1 MVEQPPVVSI
11 LWHPLGELGRCLV
24 TINRDAVLRLWEI
37 NPNNKLSFGDASLS
51 IDLKKLANATSAEED
66 LRASR
71 FDAGKAF
78 SPDTVDLEPAA
89 ACFGTTKSALGNVWS
104 SMTLWIA
111 TIDGDVY
118 TLCPLLPSKWQ
129 AYDGLI
135 ESLSV
140 CASASYDENA
150 VDFNRWILDI
160 QVQDPLI
167 VQAKFDTYTI
177 YKRPRRPGPVPK
189 LQGPFI
195 LDPMPENDFD
205 LSDIYVTET
214 AVSDRDLIEFDD
226 DEDEANEDEQSST
239 VIFLITTNATIHICL
254 DFEGVEAQWLPS
266 SGTPFS
272 TPSRMPMLP
281 EQEKQPLLMIET
293 VQLYPDP
300 EYSSPIRPAFTPDI
314 HSPHAIFITHATGI
328 SYLSIAKW
336 INRLHRTLEEST
348 NDEAGAVSGGTEF
361 RSSILLE
368 TSKTLLEH
376 PLTFPDASLQGPPS
390 ALHIATAIIL
400 QDSDIGYLLLTS
412 LNHQPHAANLDIPP
426 GEPERRDF
434 DALIAAQEKDIEWL
448 LTPREPYH
456 EDQTFY
462 TPTQLL
468 QLLKSVPPHMQNYYR
483 EEVRL
488 SPASLDVLIR
498 SHRVVKVEV
507 HRIADSA
514 ALLYERC
521 GRLVV
526 DLKEQV
532 GEVGKVAD
540 RVDLM
545 AGGWDGE
552 EEGEEGEED
561 GDRGMIKRIEDR
573 VARMME
579 RQGRIVEGFS
589 RVKRLAVRLDG
600 KEVSEKERAFV
611 REVERLASRL
621 DPALIDEGEDGKA
634 MELRRR
640 FEEVKTL
647 KERLVTQAKQVVQQH
662 GDQEKRKEKPLKVS
676 SEFRKAKESQ
686 VMDMLERESALIE
699 AVTERLNRLGV

>member
-1 MVEQPPVVSI
+1 MVEQPPVVSV

-24 TINRDAVLRLWEI
+24 TINRDAILRLWEI
-37 NPNNKLSFGDASLS
+37 NPNNKLSFGDAPLS
-51 IDLKKLANATSAEED
+51 IDLKKLANATSADED

-89 ACFGTTKSALGNVWS
+89 ACFGTIRPTPANVWS

-111 TIDGDVY
+111 TVDGDVY
-118 TLCPLLPSKWQ
+118 ALCPLLPSKWQ

-140 CASASYDENA
+140 HASASYDENA
-150 VDFNRWILDI
+150 VDFNKWVLDI
-160 QVQDPLI
+160 QLQDPLI

-195 LDPMPENDFD
+195 LDPMPEDDFD

-214 AVSDRDLIEFDD
+214 AVSERDLVEFDD
-226 DEDEANEDEQSST
+226 EEEVNESEQSST
-239 VIFLITTNATIHICL
+239 MIFLVTTKATIHICL
-254 DFEGVEAQWLPS
+254 DFEGMEAQWLP

-272 TPSRMPMLP
+272 TPSRVPMLQ
-281 EQEKQPLLMIET
+281 EQEKRFLLRMET
-293 VQLYPDP
+293 DQLYPEP
-300 EYSSPIRPAFTPDI
+300 GYSSPIQPAFTPDVQ
-314 HSPHAIFITHATGI
+314 SPHSVFITHATGI
-328 SYLSIAKW
+328 TYLSIAKW
-336 INRLHRTLEEST
+336 TKRLQRSLEESAT
-348 NDEAGAVSGGTEF
+348 DEAGAVSAGTEF

-376 PLTFPDASLQGPPS
+376 PIAFPDASLQISPS
-390 ALHIATAIIL
+390 DLHIATAVVL

-412 LNHQPHAANLDIPP
+412 LNHHPHAANLDIPP
-426 GEPERRDF
+426 TDIERKDF
-434 DALIAAQEKDIEWL
+434 DALIAAQEKDMEWL

-462 TPTQLL
+462 APTQLL
-468 QLLKSVPPHMQNYYR
+468 QLLKAMPPHMQNYYR
-483 EEVRL
+483 EEVKL
-488 SPASLDVLIR
+488 SPASLDALIE
-498 SHRVVKVEV
+498 SHKVVKVEV
-507 HRIADSA
+507 YRIAEAA
-514 ALLYERC
+514 ALLYEKC

-526 DLKEQV
+526 DLREQV
-532 GEVGKVAD
+532 EEVGKVAD

-552 EEGEEGEED
+552 EEEEEEGEEE
-561 GDRGMIKRIEDR
+561 GDRGMIRRIEDR
-573 VARMME
+573 LARVKE

-600 KEVSEKERAFV
+600 KEVSEKERAFG
-611 REVERLASRL
+611 REVERLAVRL
-621 DPALIDEGEDGKA
+621 DPALVGKVEKET
-634 MELRRR
+634 ELRRR
-640 FEEVKTL
+640 FEEVMAL
-647 KERLVTQAKQVVQQH
+647 KEQLVAQAKQVAQQ
-662 GDQEKRKEKPLKVS
+662 DSEQEMREEKPLKLS
-676 SEFRKAKESQ
+676 SEFRKAKEAQ

-699 AVTERLNRLGV
+699 AVTERVNKLSV